1 MNRTSATSGLIVVLL
16 LITGIAGSVQA
27 LDLSGRCYSGLKPD
41 ESNELQGV
49 PVTLYGA
56 PEEGGARTQLDPD
69 TTGSNGWYG
78 LTVQEGYEHYFIVAG
93 SVSDYSFNGASSV
106 SGTVSGNEIHY
117 STISAPLS
125 EQTLT
130 GNKFWYT
137 SDTPQ
142 NNPPVAIDDSAT
154 TSQDVWIDIYV
165 LANDSDSDGDPLH
178 INSATD
184 PPHGTTVNHGSHV
197 TYTPD
202 PGFTGTD
209 TFDYTAGDGK
219 GGTDTATV
227 TIMVEEGQ
235 ESENNPPIADA
246 DGPYTAQV
254 GQPITLDGSGSNDPD
269 PGDSIVSYEWDL
281 DNDGQYDDAAGV
293 NPTWTW
299 STVGLHTVSL
309 KVTNSYGQ
317 IDMDTST
324 VDAQEQPPGE
334 TGQIHGRKWN
344 DQNGDGSPGDEPGLA
359 DWTIFAEPVG
369 SANGQWD
376 EGEASTTTDSQGNY
390 SITGLEAGT
399 YQVREVQQDGWRQT
413 APTSGFYE
421 VTLAEG
427 QSIDA
432 IDFGNV
438 WDEGPGGE
446 YDYGDAPYDGITYFY
461 PTLLDQN
468 GAGHLIDPDV
478 FLGFSIDADPD
489 GQPHSLALGDDS
501 DGNDDEDGVV
511 IKTSLITGS
520 SVNVEVTASTGGY
533 LNAWVDFNQDG
544 NWGQADDHV
553 FIDTQLNTGLNNLTL
568 NVPGD
573 VSPGVTYARF
583 RFSRD
588 QGLSYVGEADDG
600 EVEDYLVEIDEGE
613 QGASIG
619 DFVWNDLNQNGL
631 QDAGET
637 GIAGVN
643 VELFDAASFPTAF
656 STVTNASG
664 LYAFSNVPPADYSVW
679 FSLPTGYTFSPAD
692 QGADDT
698 IDSDVQGSGYTSL
711 FTLNAGDHITY
722 MDAGMQPPPT
732 STPAPVTFPHG
743 DWPTYAQDEISVH
756 PEPPT
761 AGSLTRLCA
770 EVVNNDPVNAHVV
783 TLEFRVANFGIGL
796 PWNAVGST
804 SVHVPPGS
812 VGSGCVVWTPPG
824 PGHWC
829 IEVVLHQE
837 GAEPQHSQRNI
848 DADEPLQPGE
858 SHSLTFPVGNPL
870 DHPVHITL
878 GLVPHLPNWGLEL
891 YPDILLDM
899 APGEIREVTLTVTPP
914 QDESLPA
921 DGTVIVDVEAYAEG
935 ELIGGFRKTFR
946 PPVPLH
952 RFPDPPYAEGEITVH
967 PYPVRAGEPIEV
979 CVELRNPTADPLDVM
994 VQFSWANFG
1003 IGIPFTPINGL
1014 RPVHLPPHSIIK
1026 ECIHWIPPVSGSV
1039 CIQVELHMEGYDPQC
1054 SQRNIDADEPLQPG
1068 ESHSLTFPV
1077 GNPLD
1082 HPVHITLGLV
1092 PHLPN
1097 WGLELYPDI
1106 LLDMAPGEIRE
1117 VTLTVTPPQDE
1128 SLPADGT
1135 VIVDVEA
1142 YAEGELIGGFR
1153 KVFSPPVTVHR
1164 PKDPVYAE
1172 TEIGVDPYPI
1182 VPGQPVELSVE
1193 LRNPTDTD
1201 QVVQTR
1207 FSVAPFGIGLP
1218 FSDEHIMPNPIH
1230 IFVPAHGAARGH
1242 VTWNPP
1248 PGVTGKFCVQ
1258 VTLELE
1264 GHEPLWSQRNMDVGE
1279 PLRRGE
1285 PHSLAFVVGSSPHT
1299 EPVTITLGLVKH
1311 MVGWDISL
1319 SDYVLP
1325 DVMPGEP
1332 ATVTLTVTAPLGAE
1346 LGTGEPIVDVEAYV
1360 DGKLLGG
1367 FRKLD
1372 VPPVSVHKPH
1382 EKSYAETEI
1391 IVDPYPPQAGQE
1403 TRVSAVLHNTG
1414 DVPVVVNVE
1423 FGWADFGMGIPFSN
1437 VGMVPPVQMVTLAPS
1452 ALTSV
1457 DSAWTPTQS
1466 GHQCI
1471 LVRLTDPEGQLDP
1484 QESQRN
1490 VHVAEPPPC
1499 GETKVFTFTIYNDS
1513 PSPVTVDLGLI
1524 TFNVPSDWEV
1534 TTNPTGSVLVGP
1546 HDEVEIKVIV
1556 KIPCPPSLQVADIL
1570 QRVGGGVPTIDVEGY
1585 ISGVLKGGIQIQFGE
1600 IITEP
1605 GSALPAGRIHYSKS
1619 SDGRATFEPGATIA
1633 EAPDG
1638 PAQINPDIAVDDQG
1652 IIHVV
1657 WEDYAT
1663 HPSLGNIMY
1672 TRSDDG
1678 GGSFGESVMVDDAV
1692 TVSTHQA
1699 RPQIALDDDGIIHVV
1714 WEDYRRDPRL
1724 GDIYYSKSTN
1734 GGRTFGDDV
1743 LVDDPITVTSGQ
1755 VNPDMVVDSRG
1766 GIHIVWEDYRDDA
1779 EMANIYYA
1787 RSTDGGRTF
1796 GVDKKLN
1803 EVFDH
1808 ATHHGR
1814 PTIVA
1819 DSSDT
1824 LYAFWEDYGNAPNL
1838 GDIYCSLSTN
1848 GGETFG
1854 SNVMVDD
1861 PITVTSRQIRP
1872 SAVVD
1877 GSGIVYVVWEDY
1889 RDDAER
1895 GNIYGARSVDSGKTF
1910 ERDVMVDSPFTT
1922 STHQANPAIAVTGGG
1937 LVQVVWEDYRDL
1949 SEHANIYYSA
1959 SLDGGKTFGEDV
1971 AAGGPVSAAGP
1982 RLNPVIA
1989 VDELGFIHLVWQE

>member
-1 MNRTSATSGLIVVLL
+1 
-16 LITGIAGSVQA
+16 
-27 LDLSGRCYSGLKPD
+27 
-41 ESNELQGV
+41 
-49 PVTLYGA
+49 
-56 PEEGGARTQLDPD
+56 
-69 TTGSNGWYG
+69 
-78 LTVQEGYEHYFIVAG
+78 
-93 SVSDYSFNGASSV
+93 
-106 SGTVSGNEIHY
+106 
-117 STISAPLS
+117 
-125 EQTLT
+125 
-130 GNKFWYT
+130 
-137 SDTPQ
+137 
-142 NNPPVAIDDSAT
+142 
-154 TSQDVWIDIYV
+154 
-165 LANDSDSDGDPLH
+165 
-178 INSATD
+178 
-184 PPHGTTVNHGSHV
+184 
-197 TYTPD
+197 
-202 PGFTGTD
+202 
-209 TFDYTAGDGK
+209 
-219 GGTDTATV
+219 
-227 TIMVEEGQ
+227 
-235 ESENNPPIADA
+235 
-246 DGPYTAQV
+246 
-254 GQPITLDGSGSNDPD
+254 
-269 PGDSIVSYEWDL
+269 
-281 DNDGQYDDAAGV
+281 
-293 NPTWTW
+293 
-299 STVGLHTVSL
+299 
-309 KVTNSYGQ
+309 
-317 IDMDTST
+317 
-324 VDAQEQPPGE
+324 
-334 TGQIHGRKWN
+334 
-344 DQNGDGSPGDEPGLA
+344 
-359 DWTIFAEPVG
+359 
-369 SANGQWD
+369 
-376 EGEASTTTDSQGNY
+376 
-390 SITGLEAGT
+390 
-399 YQVREVQQDGWRQT
+399 
-413 APTSGFYE
+413 
-421 VTLAEG
+421 
-427 QSIDA
+427 
-432 IDFGNV
+432 
-438 WDEGPGGE
+438 
-446 YDYGDAPYDGITYFY
+446 
-461 PTLLDQN
+461 
-468 GAGHLIDPDV
+468 
-478 FLGFSIDADPD
+478 
-489 GQPHSLALGDDS
+489 
-501 DGNDDEDGVV
+501 
-511 IKTSLITGS
+511 
-520 SVNVEVTASTGGY
+520 
-533 LNAWVDFNQDG
+533 
-544 NWGQADDHV
+544 
-553 FIDTQLNTGLNNLTL
+553 
-568 NVPGD
+568 
-573 VSPGVTYARF
+573 
-583 RFSRD
+583 
-588 QGLSYVGEADDG
+588 
-600 EVEDYLVEIDEGE
+600 
-613 QGASIG
+613 
-619 DFVWNDLNQNGL
+619 
-631 QDAGET
+631 
-637 GIAGVN
+637 
-643 VELFDAASFPTAF
+643 
-656 STVTNASG
+656 
-664 LYAFSNVPPADYSVW
+664 
-679 FSLPTGYTFSPAD
+679 
-692 QGADDT
+692 
-698 IDSDVQGSGYTSL
+698 
-711 FTLNAGDHITY
+711 
-722 MDAGMQPPPT
+722 
-732 STPAPVTFPHG
+732 
-743 DWPTYAQDEISVH
+743 
-756 PEPPT
+756 
-761 AGSLTRLCA
+761 
-770 EVVNNDPVNAHVV
+770 
-783 TLEFRVANFGIGL
+783 
-796 PWNAVGST
+796 
-804 SVHVPPGS
+804 
-812 VGSGCVVWTPPG
+812 
-824 PGHWC
+824 
-829 IEVVLHQE
+829 
-837 GAEPQHSQRNI
+837 
-848 DADEPLQPGE
+848 
-858 SHSLTFPVGNPL
+858 
-870 DHPVHITL
+870 VHITL

-914 QDESLPA
+914 Q
-921 DGTVIVDVEAYAEG
+921 
-935 ELIGGFRKTFR
+935 
-946 PPVPLH
+946 
-952 RFPDPPYAEGEITVH
+952 
-967 PYPVRAGEPIEV
+967 GEP
-979 CVELRNPTADPLDVM
+979 
-994 VQFSWANFG
+994 
-1003 IGIPFTPINGL
+1003 
-1014 RPVHLPPHSIIK
+1014 
-1026 ECIHWIPPVSGSV
+1026 
-1039 CIQVELHMEGYDPQC
+1039 
-1054 SQRNIDADEPLQPG
+1054 
-1068 ESHSLTFPV
+1068 
-1077 GNPLD
+1077 
-1082 HPVHITLGLV
+1082 
-1092 PHLPN
+1092 
-1097 WGLELYPDI
+1097 
-1106 LLDMAPGEIRE
+1106 
-1117 VTLTVTPPQDE
+1117 
-1128 SLPADGT
+1128 LPADGT

>member
-1 MNRTSATSGLIVVLL
+1 MKMNRTSATSGLIVILL

-27 LDLSGRCYSGLKPD
+27 LDLSGRCYSGQKPD
-41 ESNELQGV
+41 ESSELQGV

-56 PEEGGARTQLDPD
+56 PEEGGARTQLDAD
-69 TTGSNGWYG
+69 TTDSNGWYG
-78 LTVQEGYEHYFIVAG
+78 LTVQEGYEYYFIVAG

-142 NNPPVAIDDSAT
+142 NNPPVANDDSST
-154 TSQDVWIDIYV
+154 TAQDKAVDIDV
-165 LANDSDSDGDPLH
+165 LSNDSDPDGDPLH
-178 INSATD
+178 INSATN
-184 PPHGTTVNHGSHV
+184 PPNGTTINHGTHI
-197 TYTPD
+197 TYTPN

-209 TFDYTAGDGK
+209 TFDYTVGDGK

-227 TIMVEEGQ
+227 TVTVEEGPGP
-235 ESENNPPIADA
+235 ENNPPVADA
-246 DGPYTAQV
+246 DGLYTGQV
-254 GQPITLDGSGSNDPD
+254 GQPITLDGSGSYDPD
-269 PGDSIVSYEWDL
+269 PGDSIVSYEWEL
-281 DNDGQYDDAAGV
+281 DNDGQYDDATGV

-299 STVGLHTVSL
+299 SVVGFYTIGLRVTDTFGETDTDQTSAIISEGEPETGTIIIEKQTEPDGATNIFDFSGDIAGSIRDGGQLSL
-309 KVTNSYGQ
+309 SN
-317 IDMDTST
+317 I
-324 VDAQEQPPGE
+324 PPG
-334 TGQIHGRKWN
+334 TY
-344 DQNGDGSPGDEPGLA
+344 
-359 DWTIFAEPVG
+359 T
-369 SANGQWD
+369 
-376 EGEASTTTDSQGNY
+376 SQE
-390 SITGLEAGT
+390 IVP
-399 YQVREVQQDGWRQT
+399 QGWMLIRIQ
-413 APTSGFYE
+413 
-421 VTLAEG
+421 
-427 QSIDA
+427 
-432 IDFGNV
+432 
-438 WDEGPGGE
+438 
-446 YDYGDAPYDGITYFY
+446 
-461 PTLLDQN
+461 LD
-468 GAGHLIDPDV
+468 
-478 FLGFSIDADPD
+478 
-489 GQPHSLALGDDS
+489 DD
-501 DGNDDEDGVV
+501 N
-511 IKTSLITGS
+511 S
-520 SVNVEVTASTGGY
+520 S
-533 LNAWVDFNQDG
+533 
-544 NWGQADDHV
+544 
-553 FIDTQLNTGLNNLTL
+553 
-568 NVPGD
+568 GD
-573 VSPGVTYARF
+573 VATATATF
-583 RFSRD
+583 R
-588 QGLSYVGEADDG
+588 
-600 EVEDYLVEIDEGE
+600 VE
-613 QGASIG
+613 
-619 DFVWNDLNQNGL
+619 
-631 QDAGET
+631 AGET
-637 GIAGVN
+637 VKAV
-643 VELFDAASFPTAF
+643 F
-656 STVTNASG
+656 TNRKA
-664 LYAFSNVPPADYSVW
+664 
-679 FSLPTGYTFSPAD
+679 
-692 QGADDT
+692 
-698 IDSDVQGSGYTSL
+698 
-711 FTLNAGDHITY
+711 
-722 MDAGMQPPPT
+722 T

-756 PEPPT
+756 PEPPS

-796 PWNAVGST
+796 PWNTVGST
-804 SVHVPPGS
+804 SVHVPSGS
-812 VGSGCVVWTPPG
+812 IGSGCVVWTPPG

-829 IEVVLHQE
+829 IEVVLHQD

-848 DADEPLQPGE
+848 DADEPLQPGEPHSLTFPVGNPFDHRVDITLGLVPHLDGWGFDLYPDTLLYIEPGEIREVTLTVTPPQGEPLPPDGTVIVDVEAYVEGELIGGFRKIFRPPVPLHRFADPSYAESEITVHPYPVRAGEPVEVCVELRNPTADPLDVMVQFSWANFGIGIPFTPINGLRPVHLPPHSIVKECIHWIPPVSGSVCIQVELHMEGYDPQYSQRNIDIDEPLQPGE

-914 QDESLPA
+914 QDEPLPH
-921 DGTVIVDVEAYAEG
+921 DGTVIVDVEAY
-935 ELIGGFRKTFR
+935 
-946 PPVPLH
+946 
-952 RFPDPPYAEGEITVH
+952 
-967 PYPVRAGEPIEV
+967 
-979 CVELRNPTADPLDVM
+979 VESD
-994 VQFSWANFG
+994 
-1003 IGIPFTPINGL
+1003 
-1014 RPVHLPPHSIIK
+1014 
-1026 ECIHWIPPVSGSV
+1026 
-1039 CIQVELHMEGYDPQC
+1039 
-1054 SQRNIDADEPLQPG
+1054 
-1068 ESHSLTFPV
+1068 
-1077 GNPLD
+1077 
-1082 HPVHITLGLV
+1082 
-1092 PHLPN
+1092 
-1097 WGLELYPDI
+1097 
-1106 LLDMAPGEIRE
+1106 
-1117 VTLTVTPPQDE
+1117 
-1128 SLPADGT
+1128 
-1135 VIVDVEA
+1135 
-1142 YAEGELIGGFR
+1142 LIGGFR

-1182 VPGQPVELSVE
+1182 VPGQPVKLSVE

-1201 QVVQTR
+1201 QIVQTH

-1218 FSDEHIMPNPIH
+1218 FNDEDIMPNPIH
-1230 IFVPAHGAARGH
+1230 IFVPTHGAARGH

-1248 PGVTGKFCVQ
+1248 PGLTGKFCVQ

-1264 GHEPLWSQRNMDVGE
+1264 GHEPLWSRRCIDVGE

-1285 PHSLAFVVGSSPHT
+1285 PHSLTFPVGNPFDHR
-1299 EPVTITLGLVKH
+1299 VDITLGLVPH
-1311 MVGWDISL
+1311 LPNWGFELYPDILWD
-1319 SDYVLP
+1319 
-1325 DVMPGEP
+1325 MAPGEIRE
-1332 ATVTLTVTAPLGAE
+1332 VTLTVTPPLDEPLPPA
-1346 LGTGEPIVDVEAYV
+1346 GEVIVDVEAFV
-1360 DGKLLGG
+1360 DGELIGG
-1367 FRKLD
+1367 FRKLN
-1372 VPPVSVHKPH
+1372 VPPVSVHKLH

-1391 IVDPYPPQAGQE
+1391 SVDPDPPQEGQE
-1403 TRVSAVLHNTG
+1403 TTVSAVLHNTG

-1437 VGMVPPVQMVTLAPS
+1437 VGMVPPAQMATLAPS

-1457 DSAWTPTQS
+1457 DASWTPTQS

-1471 LVRLTDPEGQLDP
+1471 LIRLTDPEGQLAP

-1534 TTNPTGSVLVGP
+1534 TTDPTGSVLVGP

-1585 ISGVLKGGIQIQFGE
+1585 INGVLKGGIQIQFGE
-1600 IITEP
+1600 IITVP
-1605 GSALPAGRIHYSKS
+1605 VSPAKMGRIHYSKS
-1619 SDGRATFEPGATIA
+1619 NDGRATFEPGITIA

-1638 PAQINPDIAVDDQG
+1638 PAQINPDIGVDDQG

-1672 TRSDDG
+1672 ARSDDG

-1714 WEDYRRDPRL
+1714 WEDYRRDPQL
-1724 GDIYYSKSTN
+1724 GDVYYSKSTD
-1734 GGRTFGDDV
+1734 GGRTFNDDV
-1743 LVDDPITVTSGQ
+1743 LVDDPITVTSRQ
-1755 VNPDMVVDSRG
+1755 VNPDIVIDSRG
-1766 GIHIVWEDYRDDA
+1766 DIHIVWEDYRDNV

-1796 GVDKKLN
+1796 GADKSLN

-1819 DSSDT
+1819 DGSDT
-1824 LYAFWEDYGNAPNL
+1824 LYVFWEDYRNASHL

-1848 GGETFG
+1848 GGETFA

-1895 GNIYGARSVDSGKTF
+1895 GNIYGARSVDGGKTF

-1922 STHQANPAIAVTGGG
+1922 STHHANPAIAVTGGG

-1959 SLDGGKTFGEDV
+1959 SLDGGKTFSEDV
-1971 AAGGPVSAAGP
+1971 PAGRPVSASGP
-1982 RLNPVIA
+1982 RLNPAIA
-1989 VDELGFIHLVWQE
+1989 VSQNGVMHLVWQE